1 MRHDTR
7 TPPADPRTR
16 RLTVALLRFFIVA
29 HSMAA
34 VSQEGGALSGY
45 SRRERRHAARGLL
58 AAGFLRQVRGKTRGT
73 VYVLTQDGLAALRA
87 LEALDD

>member
-1 MRHDTR
+1 M
-7 TPPADPRTR
+7 PPSPADPRIR
-16 RLTVALLRFFIVA
+16 RLTIALLRFFAVA

-34 VSQEGGALSGY
+34 VSQEGGTLSGY
-45 SRRERRHAARGLL
+45 SRRERRHTAHGLL